1 MQGDQSRLRTDD
13 ILSQADIILPS
24 QYYGSRGNVRP
35 GEQLLILAVLVDAI
49 NDLQSWKGGGS
60 ARKRRN
66 CVEAALWVNTRGTCH
81 PFSFDSVCDAL
92 EIDSELLRSQ
102 LSAFTVRPVN
112 SARRPDLGH
121 LRIKELSR
129 RQHMTANK
137 PRRRERVPRVL
148 TGSTDLTVPSARSL
162 AQSEPDQDRT
172 AEASCGLPAFGSLS
186 SGTAIGA
193 IVSW

>member
-35 GEQLLILAVLVDAI
+35 GEQRLILAVLVDAI
-49 NDLQSWKGGGS
+49 NDLQSWKGVGS

-66 CVEAALWVNTRGTCH
+66 CAEAALWVNTRGTCH

-112 SARRPDLGH
+112 SARRPALGR
-121 LRIKELSR
+121 LRLKELSR
-129 RQHMTANK
+129 ADHMTANP
-137 PRRRERVPRVL
+137 PRRREH
-148 TGSTDLTVPSARSL
+148 SARSM
-162 AQSEPDQDRT
+162 T
-172 AEASCGLPAFGSLS
+172 A
-186 SGTAIGA
+186 
-193 IVSW
+193 V